1 MADIIETLCEVELDV
16 HPELP
21 KQKIRIDMVFVNGEE
36 FDKALDEYYE
46 KHPDI
51 TVERMDEFETSIM
64 AEAKRQIEE
73 QLTEKLLKF
82 KEAKIDA

>member
-1 MADIIETLCEVELDV
+1 MADIIETICEVELDV

-21 KQKIRIDMVFVNGEE
+21 KQKVRLDIVFVNGEE
-36 FDKALDEYYE
+36 FDKYLDEYYE

-51 TVERMDEFETSIM
+51 TVEKMDEFETSLM
-64 AEAKRQIEE
+64 EKAKRQIEE
-73 QLTEKLLKF
+73 QLTEKLQRF